1 VSEEI
6 GPNLEISLMA
16 AAHSFA
22 SSQPDLEEL
31 MVGYQKADSVATTT
45 LIELLSPQLYRF
57 FAAQMG
63 SRSDADD
70 MLQDV
75 WLRIHRARHTY
86 RAGEPLLA
94 WVYAIARRVRVD
106 NYRKRSRLAMREVGT
121 DVLPDVPDQAQRQDQ
136 LPRFDDL
143 VASLP
148 QSQREVLIM
157 LKVNGLSLE
166 EIARAT
172 SSTVGAVK
180 QKAHRAYE
188 RLRNLLQETPTAR
201 PAGDANGPAH
211 AQESVTTSPA
221 TAKGQVEG

>member
-1 VSEEI
+1 LFGARYEPVSKGDQPSSI
-6 GPNLEISLMA
+6 RTDKTVSDQTGPNQETC
-16 AAHSFA
+16 
-22 SSQPDLEEL
+22 SQPDLEEL

-63 SRSDADD
+63 SRPDADD
-70 MLQDV
+70 MLQEV

-106 NYRKRSRLAMREVGT
+106 NYRKRHRLAMREVAT
-121 DVLPDVPDQAQRQDQ
+121 DVLPDVPKQEQRQDQ
-136 LPRFDDL
+136 LPPFDDL

-148 QSQREVLIM
+148 ESQREVLIM
-157 LKVNGLSLE
+157 LKVNGLSVE

-172 SSTVGAVK
+172 CSTVGAVK

-188 RLRNLLQETPTAR
+188 KLRNLLQQTPTAQ
-201 PAGDANGPAH
+201 DA
-211 AQESVTTSPA
+211 Q
-221 TAKGQVEG
+221 

>member
-1 VSEEI
+1 MFAARYEPVNKGDQLSSIRTDETVSDQT
-6 GPNLEISLMA
+6 PDQEISSMA
-16 AAHSFA
+16 ATHSPA
-22 SSQPDLEEL
+22 RSQPALEEL
-31 MVGYQKADSVATTT
+31 MVEYQKADSVATTT

-63 SRSDADD
+63 SRPDAED
-70 MLQDV
+70 MLQEV

-106 NYRKRSRLAMREVGT
+106 NYRKRHRLAMREVAT
-121 DVLPDVPDQAQRQDQ
+121 DVLPDVPDPEQRQDQ

-148 QSQREVLIM
+148 ESQREVLIM
-157 LKVNGLSLE
+157 LKVNGLSVE

-172 SSTVGAVK
+172 SSTIGAVK

-188 RLRNLLQETPTAR
+188 KLRNLLQQTPT
-201 PAGDANGPAH
+201 GPGH
-211 AQESVTTSPA
+211 AQ
-221 TAKGQVEG
+221 

>member
-1 VSEEI
+1 
-6 GPNLEISLMA
+6 
-16 AAHSFA
+16 
-22 SSQPDLEEL
+22 

-106 NYRKRSRLAMREVGT
+106 NYRKRHRLAMREVGT
-121 DVLPDVPDQAQRQDQ
+121 DVLPDVPEQEQREDQ

-157 LKVNGLSLE
+157 LKVNGLSVE

-172 SSTVGAVK
+172 SSTAGAVK

-188 RLRNLLQETPTAR
+188 KLRNLLQETPTAR
-201 PAGDANGPAH
+201 PTRKKA
-211 AQESVTTSPA
+211 
-221 TAKGQVEG
+221 

>member
-1 VSEEI
+1 
-6 GPNLEISLMA
+6 MA
-16 AAHSFA
+16 ATYSPAR
-22 SSQPDLEEL
+22 SQPDLEEL
-31 MVGYQKADSVATTT
+31 MVRYQEADSVATTT

-63 SRSDADD
+63 SRPDADD
-70 MLQDV
+70 MLQEV
-75 WLRIHRARHTY
+75 WLRIHKARHTY

-106 NYRKRSRLAMREVGT
+106 NYRKRHRLAMREVAT
-121 DVLPDVPDQAQRQDQ
+121 DVLPDVPDQEQRQDQ
-136 LPRFDDL
+136 LLPFDDL

-148 QSQREVLIM
+148 ESQREVLIM
-157 LKVNGLSLE
+157 LKVNGLSVE

-188 RLRNLLQETPTAR
+188 KLRNLLQQMPTA
-201 PAGDANGPAH
+201 
-211 AQESVTTSPA
+211 QA
-221 TAKGQVEG
+221 THNNT

>member
-1 VSEEI
+1 MFAARYEPVNKGDQLSSIRTDETVSNQTA
-6 GPNLEISLMA
+6 PDQEISLMA
-16 AAHSFA
+16 ATHSPA
-22 SSQPDLEEL
+22 RSQPALEEL
-31 MVGYQKADSVATTT
+31 MVGYQNADSVATTT

-63 SRSDADD
+63 SRPDAED
-70 MLQDV
+70 MLQEV

-106 NYRKRSRLAMREVGT
+106 NYRKRHRLAMREVAT
-121 DVLPDVPDQAQRQDQ
+121 DELPDVPDPEQRQDQ

-148 QSQREVLIM
+148 ESQREVLIM
-157 LKVNGLSLE
+157 LKVNGLSVE
-166 EIARAT
+166 EIARTT
-172 SSTVGAVK
+172 SSTIGAVK

-188 RLRNLLQETPTAR
+188 KLRNLLQQTPT
-201 PAGDANGPAH
+201 GPGH
-211 AQESVTTSPA
+211 AQ
-221 TAKGQVEG
+221 

>member
-1 VSEEI
+1 
-6 GPNLEISLMA
+6 
-16 AAHSFA
+16 
-22 SSQPDLEEL
+22 

-57 FAAQMG
+57 FASQMG
-63 SRSDADD
+63 SRPDADD
-70 MLQDV
+70 MLQEI

-106 NYRKRSRLAMREVGT
+106 NYRKRQRIGMREAAS
-121 DVLPDVPDQAQRQDQ
+121 DVLPDVPEKEQRQDQ
-136 LPRFDDL
+136 LPPFDDL

-148 QSQREVLIM
+148 ESQREVLIM
-157 LKVNGLSLE
+157 LKVNGLSVE

-188 RLRNLLQETPTAR
+188 KLRNLLQQSPTA
-201 PAGDANGPAH
+201 
-211 AQESVTTSPA
+211 QETRKKA
-221 TAKGQVEG
+221 

>member
-1 VSEEI
+1 
-6 GPNLEISLMA
+6 MA
-16 AAHSFA
+16 ATYSPAR
-22 SSQPDLEEL
+22 SQPDLEEL
-31 MVGYQKADSVATTT
+31 MARYQEADSVATTT

-63 SRSDADD
+63 SRPDADD
-70 MLQDV
+70 MLQEV
-75 WLRIHRARHTY
+75 WLRIHKARHTY

-106 NYRKRSRLAMREVGT
+106 NYRKRHRVAMREVAT
-121 DVLPDVPDQAQRQDQ
+121 DVLPDVPDQEQRQDQ
-136 LPRFDDL
+136 LLPFDDL

-148 QSQREVLIM
+148 ESQREVLIM
-157 LKVNGLSLE
+157 LKVNGLSVE

-188 RLRNLLQETPTAR
+188 KLRNLLQQMPTA
-201 PAGDANGPAH
+201 
-211 AQESVTTSPA
+211 QA
-221 TAKGQVEG
+221 THNNT

>member
-1 VSEEI
+1 LFAARYEPVNKGDQLSSIRTDETVSDQTA
-6 GPNLEISLMA
+6 PDQEISSMA
-16 AAHSFA
+16 ATHSPA
-22 SSQPDLEEL
+22 RSQPALEEL
-31 MVGYQKADSVATTT
+31 MVEYQKADSVATTT

-63 SRSDADD
+63 SRPDAED
-70 MLQDV
+70 MLQEV

-106 NYRKRSRLAMREVGT
+106 NYRKRHRLAMREVAT
-121 DVLPDVPDQAQRQDQ
+121 DVLPDVPDPEQRQDQ

-148 QSQREVLIM
+148 ESQREVLIM
-157 LKVNGLSLE
+157 LKVNGLSVE

-172 SSTVGAVK
+172 SSTIGAVK

-188 RLRNLLQETPTAR
+188 KLRNLLQQTPT
-201 PAGDANGPAH
+201 GPGH
-211 AQESVTTSPA
+211 AQ
-221 TAKGQVEG
+221 